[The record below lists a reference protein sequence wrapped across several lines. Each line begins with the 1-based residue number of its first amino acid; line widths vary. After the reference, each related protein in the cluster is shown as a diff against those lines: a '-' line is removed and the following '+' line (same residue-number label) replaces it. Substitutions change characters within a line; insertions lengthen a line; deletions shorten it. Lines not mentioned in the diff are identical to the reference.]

1 MARKVRQR
9 IQKRM
14 RTKGRINKT
23 PIFRRD
29 LAQRKISVRT
39 FNRTSK
45 KPNPALRKVV
55 KSKLSGGKKAQ
66 IYTYVF
72 CDDEVPF

>member
-9 IQKRM
+9 IQKSV
-14 RTKGRINKT
+14 RTTGRRNKT
-23 PIFRRD
+23 PTFRRN
-29 LAQRKISVRT
+29 LAQRRISVRT

-55 KSKLSGGKKAQ
+55 KSKLSRGKKVQ

-72 CDDEVPF
+72 CDDKVPF